1 MGGMINFCIGWPL
14 PNLRTGVSLVVVA
27 VVLYVLQENAA
38 APGHNPVLV
47 PREKR
52 KLVRQAD

>member
-27 VVLYVLQENAA
+27 VVGYHSDSARRFGSFQFFLALLTPARLSY
-38 APGHNPVLV
+38 
-47 PREKR
+47 
-52 KLVRQAD
+52 QAL